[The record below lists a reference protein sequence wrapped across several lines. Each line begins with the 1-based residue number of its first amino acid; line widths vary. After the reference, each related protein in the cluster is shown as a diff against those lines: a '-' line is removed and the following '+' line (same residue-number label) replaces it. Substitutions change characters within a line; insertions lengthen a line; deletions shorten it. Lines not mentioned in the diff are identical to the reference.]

1 MERSETQSPK
11 VVRKGTVRVAYRALR
26 STITKIRSYRN
37 IYTFLAAYW
46 LYIGGLFTVIFMAVN
61 FGQRLGFADQDL
73 VIALMITN
81 YVGFPSTL
89 LFGFLA
95 HRFGM
100 QRAIIAGLVVY
111 ILIVCWA
118 VFLEDVR
125 QFYVMSIIIGTVQG
139 GVQSISRSLYASLI
153 PKTLSGEF
161 FGFYNMLTKF
171 AHILGPVLI
180 GVSLFFSDD
189 PRSILLAILPMFVL
203 GALILTQVKVPEDAA

>member
-1 MERSETQSPK
+1 MMYTPASFGFAESTDVIKFAFVSVGAWWLVFLLPILFLVRDAQSPI
-11 VVRKGTVRVAYRALR
+11 VVRKGTVRAAYRALR

-81 YVGFPSTL
+81 YVGFPATL

-100 QRAIIAGLVVY
+100 QRAIIAL
-111 ILIVCWA
+111 
-118 VFLEDVR
+118 
-125 QFYVMSIIIGTVQG
+125 
-139 GVQSISRSLYASLI
+139 SLI
-153 PKTLSGEF
+153 
-161 FGFYNMLTKF
+161 
-171 AHILGPVLI
+171 HI
-180 GVSLFFSDD
+180 
-189 PRSILLAILPMFVL
+189 
-203 GALILTQVKVPEDAA
+203 